1 MIRRYT
7 KWLLGLLGR
16 ALRILPHFIARYT
29 NWLHGKWPAGGVE
42 RSPKIEAD
50 GTTELEGV
58 RVVGD
63 LTGVP
68 LLKFSADTGAKAV
81 QAIREES
88 DFKPGAGQ
96 DAGIYDLAIV
106 GAGVAGLS
114 AAVEAKKAGL
124 NFVLYEA
131 DEAFST
137 IHNFPRK
144 KLIYT
149 YPTEMRQ
156 AGELRFESE
165 VKEDLLKELKAQQAA
180 HGIETTR
187 AKVDNLT
194 RESGTITLNFTAGES
209 AKAQRVIV
217 AIGRTGNF
225 RKLNVP
231 GEDLDK
237 VANRLLDPEAHAGEK
252 VLVVGGGDSALE
264 AAVSLAE
271 ADAQVTLSYRKKEF
285 SRPKPENVERLKA
298 LEAQGKLSLRMGTQ
312 VQAIHEDHVVLCAE
326 DNEDCKVPND
336 QVYTLIGREPPLDFF
351 RKSGVPVSGD
361 WSVKSWLGLIGFF
374 ALMVFLYH
382 WKAYKPLLGIEGT
395 NLWQIFAV
403 KNWFPFNIPV
413 FGGEGGLVRTTLSAA
428 QSDPGFTFALLYTV
442 VIVVFGVRR
451 IRRRRTAY
459 VTRQTSTLMAFQVIP
474 LFVLPYLVFPWMYHN
489 GLFAD
494 GGFGEWFGMTF
505 LSDGQ
510 GGEPNQFWRAFGFIL
525 AWPLFIYNIFTE
537 APIWGWIVLGFI
549 QTFVIIPLIVWRWG
563 KGAYCGWICSCGA
576 MAETLGDRHRHKMP
590 HGPFWNKLNMVG
602 QGILALAFI
611 LLILRIIGWA
621 TPWEGFDRAVAGWVD
636 GNDLLSYKVL
646 IDLWLAGAI
655 GYGLYFHFSG
665 RVWCRFA
672 CPLAALMHIYA
683 RFSQFRIFPEKK
695 KCISCNLC
703 TTVCHQGIDV
713 MNFANK
719 GLPME
724 DPECVRCSACVQTCP
739 TGVLQFGRYDS
750 RGAIVFDK
758 LSASPVLERE
768 AAASTPVDRLLDESR
783 TS

>member
-1 MIRRYT
+1 MN
-7 KWLLGLLGR
+7 L
-16 ALRILPHFIARYT
+16 IARYT
-29 NWLHGKWPAGGVE
+29 QWLHGKWPAGGVE
-42 RSPKIEAD
+42 PSPDIRDD

-63 LTGVP
+63 LTGIP

-81 QAIREES
+81 QAILAEA
-88 DFKPGAGQ
+88 DFRKGVGD
-96 DAGIYDLAIV
+96 DAGMYDLAIV

-114 AAVEAKKAGL
+114 AAIEAKKAGL
-124 NFVLYEA
+124 RFVLYEA

-137 IHNFPRK
+137 IQNFPRK
-144 KLIYT
+144 KPIYT
-149 YPTEMRQ
+149 YPTEMQQ
-156 AGELRFESE
+156 AGELHFQSE
-165 VKEDLLKELKAQQAA
+165 TKEALLDELRAQQAA

-194 RESGTITLNFTAGES
+194 RESGAITLNFEDGPPAR
-209 AKAQRVIV
+209 AQRVVV

-225 RKLNVP
+225 RKLDVP
-231 GEDLDK
+231 GEALDK
-237 VANRLLDPEAHAGEK
+237 VSNRLLDAEAHAGEQ

-264 AAVSLAE
+264 AAISLAE
-271 ADAQVTLSYRKKEF
+271 AGAEVTLSYRKATF
-285 SRPKPENVERLKA
+285 SRPKPENVEQLKA
-298 LEAQGKLSLRMGTQ
+298 LEAKGQVTLRMGTQ
-312 VQAIHEDHVVLCAE
+312 VREISEEQVVLCAE
-326 DNEDCKVPND
+326 DGTETNLPND
-336 QVYTLIGREPPLDFF
+336 QVFTLIGREPPLDFF
-351 RKSGVPVSGD
+351 RRSEIHVRGD
-361 WSVKSWLGLIGFF
+361 WTARAWIGLAGFLG
-374 ALMVFLYH
+374 LMVFLYH
-382 WKAYKPLLGIEGT
+382 LKAYKPLLGIEGT
-395 NLWQIFAV
+395 NLWQVFASRE
-403 KNWFPFNIPV
+403 WFPFNIPV

-428 QSDPGFTFALLYTV
+428 RNDPGFTFALLYSTV
-442 VIVVFGVRR
+442 ILVFGIRR

-459 VTRQTSTLMAFQVIP
+459 VTRQTSTLMAIQVIP
-474 LFVLPYLVFPWMYHN
+474 LFILPYILFPWMYHN
-489 GLFAD
+489 GLFS
-494 GGFGEWFGMTF
+494 GGGIGEWFGMTF

-510 GGEPNQFWRAFGFIL
+510 GGEPDQYWRAFGFIL

-576 MAETLGDRHRHKMP
+576 MAETLGDQHRHKMP

-602 QGILALAFI
+602 QGILAIAFL
-611 LLILRIIGWA
+611 LLILRIIGWV
-621 TPWEGFDRAVAGWVD
+621 TPWGGFDRAVAGWVD
-636 GNDLLSYKVL
+636 GNELFSYKVL

-683 RFSQFRIFPEKK
+683 RFSRFRIFPEKK

-724 DPECVRCSACVQTCP
+724 DPQCVRCSACVQTCP
-739 TGVLQFGRYDS
+739 TGVLQFGRFDR

-768 AAASTPVDRLLDESR
+768 SAEPTPVDRLLQQDRPS
-783 TS
+783 